1 MRRACIA
8 LFVILTL
15 TSCSIAKPARQASKS
30 DQQLSTLADHVAQL
44 QSDIETSHA
53 PTQVEVQHF
62 KEVEEKLRIKR
73 FDRSLAHSNNRVMQ
87 SAMSSHTKI
96 YPLSGSYRVMV
107 IPVQFSDVKFAD
119 AAFFQAGK
127 SGEAP
132 AQDYLFGAH
141 ANSMTTFYRH
151 QSLGQLDVSGEIAP
165 IITVDGTMAD
175 YGEAVAQGADKNAR
189 GLVVQSLLKLM
200 EHRQD
205 PDWWSSFDK
214 WDLQDYDD
222 DRHYYEADGFI
233 DAVILIYA
241 GKDQAS
247 CQRSFDPEGTRPASA
262 EVPSGPRQAA
272 AVECFNRIWPHRWS
286 ISIGKDDPL
295 YNQNGPE
302 VEGLS
307 RPSFN
312 GLKINDELFALD
324 YNMQSEFSDR
334 STFFHEFGHSLSLPD
349 IYANGGENST
359 GSWDLMSNNANLQG
373 QELSSY
379 SRMSLGWL
387 NPKIVRQGSNAS
399 AYLGSNN
406 FVTTAQRN
414 AMESFTL
421 PVMSTEPFLEETHNY
436 DVVSFIPETG
446 EPVYRSIM
454 SITEPTKELTQIAE
468 VKSEVHGK
476 ISAYSGRFDGDS
488 RSVRLEFDVPDI
500 ENPSLSFDAI
510 YHIETET
517 NFDSKDPEI
526 KVVTDY
532 DIGSVLIDGKAVEE
546 LRTISGDNNFDTLAE
561 ANAECEAGR
570 VLELRSKSLSSEL
583 SEEESAE
590 LKSKRAV
597 CSAPV
602 WIQKNYSLAEFR
614 GRTVAVEVR
623 YTTDAGYT
631 EFGIVLD
638 NFRVGDSLVDFE
650 NGQSLGD
657 FRKLVDGKDEAQF
670 QQFYLFE
677 YRNVGANYS
686 GESERDVSLNM
697 DNHINMGGQSFFL
710 PGNESP
716 IDRFRLVK
724 MNYQPGVL
732 VWYFNSKFGRT
743 ENNADL
749 QNGKGY
755 LLVLNP
761 QPKELILPGVFSD
774 PRLLNDKGEYRVE
787 DDDFKALVTEQRKQF
802 VCVSHTEYAAYIT
815 GESPE
820 CDPETKDALQGV
832 LMSGKPMRYRRQW
845 FNEILPLQ
853 RYDFADVG
861 DPFRTDSGI
870 RTALST
876 FRSKSSNAFRPF
888 TVYKAENG
896 QMVIDQALTDQSTEI
911 EPKDSFVDE
920 SQGTPS
926 ERFAGD
932 TVLVEKKGFSFKVVD
947 PSRRIISQYVGE
959 ADANSNQ
966 NIHRRPLA
974 KIYLNWKQ

>member
-1 MRRACIA
+1 MRRVFIA
-8 LFVILTL
+8 LIANLTL
-15 TSCSIAKPARQASKS
+15 ISCSISKPNRAVSRS
-30 DQQLSTLADHVAQL
+30 DQQLLPLADHVAKL
-44 QSDIETSHA
+44 QSEVEKSGD
-53 PTQVEVQHF
+53 PTKVEVETL
-62 KEVEEKLRIKR
+62 KRVEEKLRTKR

-87 SAMSSHTKI
+87 NAMSGHTKI
-96 YPLSGSYRVMV
+96 YPLTGNYRVMV

-119 AAFFQAGK
+119 ASFFEPGK

-132 AQDYLFGAH
+132 AQNYLFGSH
-141 ANSMTTFYRH
+141 ENSMTTYYRH

-165 IITVDGTMAD
+165 IITVDGNLAD

-189 GLVVQSLLKLM
+189 GLVVQSLIKLK
-200 EHRQD
+200 EQRQD
-205 PDWWSSFDK
+205 PDWWSNFDK

-262 EVPSGPRQAA
+262 EVPEGPRKGA

-295 YNQNGPE
+295 FSENGPS
-302 VEGLS
+302 VEGMA

-387 NPKIVRQGSNAS
+387 NPKIIRQGSNAS

-406 FVTTAQRN
+406 FVTASQRN
-414 AMESFTL
+414 ASESFNL
-421 PVMSTEPFLEETHNY
+421 PVVNSEPFLQEVHHY
-436 DVVSFIPETG
+436 DVVSFVPETG

-454 SITEPTKELTQIAE
+454 SITDPTKELTRIAE
-468 VKSEVHGK
+468 VQQEVHGK

-488 RSVRLEFDVPDI
+488 RSVKLEFDVPND
-500 ENPSLSFDAI
+500 ENLTLNFDAI

-517 NFDSKDPEI
+517 NFDSKDAEI

-532 DIGSVLIDGKAVEE
+532 DIGAVLIDGKIVEE
-546 LRTISGDNNFDTLAE
+546 LRTVSGDNNYDTLAE
-561 ANAECEAGR
+561 ANSACEAGR
-570 VLELRSKSLSSEL
+570 VLELRTKSLTSEL
-583 SEEESAE
+583 SEAE
-590 LKSKRAV
+590 LAELSSKRAV
-597 CSAPV
+597 CAAPMWV
-602 WIQKNYSLAEFR
+602 TKSYSMAEFR
-614 GRTVAVEVR
+614 GKKVSVEIR

-631 EFGIVLD
+631 EFGMVID
-638 NFRVGDSLVDFE
+638 NVRVGDTLIDFE
-650 NGQSLGD
+650 NGQGLGD
-657 FRKLVDGKDEAQF
+657 FRKLVDGQDESQY

-677 YRNVGANYS
+677 HRSVGSKYTGNA
-686 GESERDVSLNM
+686 GQELSLNM
-697 DNHINMGGQSFFL
+697 DTHINMGGQSFFL
-710 PGNESP
+710 EGEQSP
-716 IDRFRLVK
+716 LERFRLVK

-761 QPKELILPGVFSD
+761 KPKEVILPGIFSE
-774 PRLLNDKGEYRVE
+774 PRLLNDKGEYRVD
-787 DDDFKALVTEQRKQF
+787 DDDFKALVEHQRKQF
-802 VCVSHTEYAAYIT
+802 ICLSHTEYAAYIT
-815 GESPE
+815 GEDPE
-820 CDPETKDALQGV
+820 CDSEAKDALQGV
-832 LMSGKPMRYRRQW
+832 LMNGKPMRYRRQW
-845 FNEILPLQ
+845 FNEILPSQ
-853 RYDFADVG
+853 RYQYADVG
-861 DPFRTDSGI
+861 DPFRSDSGI

-876 FRSKSSNAFRPF
+876 YRSKSSQAFRPF
-888 TVYKAENG
+888 TVYKVENG
-896 QMVIDQALTDQSTEI
+896 QMVIDQDLTSQSIAVEPNDGFADQSQEA
-911 EPKDSFVDE
+911 PAK
-920 SQGTPS
+920 
-926 ERFAGD
+926 RFAGD

-947 PSRRIISQYVGE
+947 PSGRILSQYAAE
-959 ADANSNQ
+959 ADADANEHV
-966 NIHRRPLA
+966 HRRPLA
-974 KIYLNWKQ
+974 KIYLNWQ